1 MAERGWGRVVN
12 IASIAARTPSLGQ
25 PAYAASKAGV
35 IAFTQSI
42 AQEFG
47 RQGVTAN
54 AILPGLIGTPLV
66 QSMPEAMRNSITSQ
80 TPVGR
85 VGEPAEIAS
94 LVAYLCSPAA
104 AFITA
109 TAIPCDGGFLG
120 APHFGLDA

>member
-1 MAERGWGRVVN
+1 
-12 IASIAARTPSLGQ
+12 
-25 PAYAASKAGV
+25 V

-66 QSMPEAMRNSITSQ
+66 QSMPEAIRNSITSQ